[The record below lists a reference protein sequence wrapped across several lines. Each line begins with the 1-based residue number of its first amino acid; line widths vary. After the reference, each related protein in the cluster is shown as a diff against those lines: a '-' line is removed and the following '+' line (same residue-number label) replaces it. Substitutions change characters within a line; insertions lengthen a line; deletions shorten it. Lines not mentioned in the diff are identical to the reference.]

1 LTFVLKKNMA
11 SPLIVKMPEDNS
23 DDLKTPTVK
32 MPVLLQSTAE
42 AAAPGATAPASGSA
56 AAAAGGVMV
65 GIIILIVISMAIP
78 ITLTVFAAKR
88 NQPGTAHY
96 KLMCVFL
103 VLMWCSGI
111 IFTPFN
117 RGLAVRLGGLGGFAG
132 FVGTCVM
139 VHKGGGCGGGG
150 CKPGQSAEELLR
162 SLGSMVESVAGSSMT
177 SF

>member
-1 LTFVLKKNMA
+1 MA

-32 MPVLLQSTAE
+32 MPVLLQATTE
-42 AAAPGATAPASGSA
+42 AAAPAATAPASGSA
-56 AAAAGGVMV
+56 AAAGGVIV
-65 GIIILIVISMAIP
+65 GIIILIVISIAIP

-96 KLMCVFL
+96 KLMCGFL

-111 IFTPFN
+111 ILTPIN
-117 RGLAVRLGGLGGFAG
+117 KGLGGLGGFAG